1 MPMQM
6 KAKTQVVR
14 ICSRLFTATLPV
26 IARANAIPYDIICHM
41 LDDGML
47 SEATFSG
54 SDNAVENKKLAQDN
68 LPFIVDYY
76 YHNNRTK

>member
-1 MPMQM
+1 M
-6 KAKTQVVR
+6 AKDDKFR
-14 ICSRLFTATLPV
+14 V
-26 IARANAIPYDIICHM
+26 IDGPLKGANAIPYDIICHM

-54 SDNAVENKKLAQDN
+54 SDNAEENKKLAQDN

>member
-1 MPMQM
+1 
-6 KAKTQVVR
+6 
-14 ICSRLFTATLPV
+14 
-26 IARANAIPYDIICHM
+26 M

-47 SEATFSG
+47 SEATVSG

>member
-1 MPMQM
+1 
-6 KAKTQVVR
+6 
-14 ICSRLFTATLPV
+14 
-26 IARANAIPYDIICHM
+26 M

-54 SDNAVENKKLAQDN
+54 SDNAEENKKLAQDN